1 MENFYTATYKAEDS
15 EIKEA
20 KKKIN
25 DKKASFYE
33 KIESA
38 DVIDFEYT
46 YQEDSKDE
54 NTIYDR
60 DAIDKFFG
68 HVSGHLDK
76 NLECYTL
83 EVFGLFTILYY
94 ITCT

>member
-20 KKKIN
+20 KEKIN
-25 DKKASFYE
+25 AKKTSFYE

-38 DVIDFEYT
+38 NVIDFEYT
-46 YQEDSKDE
+46 YQEDSKYE
-54 NTIYDR
+54 ITANGT

-68 HVSGHLDK
+68 HISSHLDK

-83 EVFGLFTILYY
+83 EVFLLFTILYTT
-94 ITCT
+94 I